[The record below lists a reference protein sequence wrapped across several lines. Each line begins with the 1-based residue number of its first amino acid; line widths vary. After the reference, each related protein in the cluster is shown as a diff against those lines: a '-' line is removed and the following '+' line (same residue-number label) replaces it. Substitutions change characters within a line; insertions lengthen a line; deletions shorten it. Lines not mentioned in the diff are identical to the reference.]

1 MAARA
6 AFNVKGLVYRGTQE
20 FYAKRLAGGL
30 EVLKRQL
37 VDEKLVQFWE
47 QNFTP
52 GAWYDLF
59 PLMAINQ
66 AASRVAGVPYTE
78 LVKEN
83 AAYIAERDING
94 VYRLLLKLASPE
106 LVASKLP
113 RASLQYLDFGE
124 AEGKMVGDKRFHA
137 VQRRVPAAFASWMTA
152 SVQGFAPTALAIVGA
167 KDIAITTRSVSQDTA
182 PAENRTVELTHEVT
196 WR

>member
-1 MAARA
+1 MTARA

-20 FYAKRLAGGL
+20 FYARRLTGGL
-30 EVLKRQL
+30 ESLRRQL
-37 VDEKLVQFWE
+37 VDEAIVRFWE
-47 QNFTP
+47 QNFSP
-52 GAWYDLF
+52 GGWYDLF

-66 AASRVAGVPYTE
+66 AAARVAGLPYTE

-124 AEGKMVGDKRFHA
+124 AEGHHVGEKRFHA
-137 VQRRVPAAFASWMTA
+137 VQRRVPAAFAPWMTA
-152 SVQGFAPTALAIVGA
+152 SVQGFAPTALRIVGA
-167 KDIAITTRSVSQDTA
+167 KDILITTRSVSQDA
-182 PAENRTVELTHEVT
+182 PSAENRTVELTHEIS